1 MMLPNSAGHK
11 NYRPITKSQAAT
23 EMNSPIRSIRGM
35 NDILPEDIHF
45 WHKLES
51 TAEQVFSAFGF
62 EQIRMPLLEKTEV
75 FTRAIGSATDVV
87 SKEMYSFDDRNGE
100 SLSLRPEGTAG
111 VVRAALQNG
120 LLYGPVRRLWY
131 NGAMFRYERPQ
142 KGRSRQF
149 HQIGAELF
157 GASGADA
164 DAEILMLGTR
174 LWDSLGIQNL
184 RLEINSLGN
193 SEERAIYRDQLHSF
207 LQAHRDDLDEQ
218 TNERAER
225 NPLRVLDSKDPK
237 VRALIEDAPLLIDHL
252 GEDSRGH
259 YEQLK
264 RYLDRLGIEFHEN
277 PRLVR
282 GLDYYCHTVFEWI
295 TDELGAQGTV
305 CAGGRYD
312 SLVEL
317 QGGKPWPGIG
327 FAMGEERL
335 VELLGQKD
343 HIVPPVNHA
352 YLVAA
357 GENSTESAL
366 ELAYDLRA
374 GIPELCLI
382 SNLNGGSFK
391 AQFKR
396 ADRSGALLAL
406 VIGEDEVRN
415 KQVAVKFLR
424 SGDEQLNLDRD
435 EAGDWIRKYID
446 SI

>member
-1 MMLPNSAGHK
+1 
-11 NYRPITKSQAAT
+11 
-23 EMNSPIRSIRGM
+23 M
-35 NDILPEDIHF
+35 NDILPQDIHY
-45 WHKLES
+45 WKALEK

-62 EQIRMPLLEKTEV
+62 EQIRIPLLEKTAV

-131 NGAMFRYERPQ
+131 GGAMFRYERPQ

-157 GASGADA
+157 GAPGPDG
-164 DAEILMLGTR
+164 DAEILALGSR
-174 LWDSLGIQNL
+174 LWSNLGLHNL
-184 RLEINSLGN
+184 RLELNSLGN
-193 SEERAIYRDQLHSF
+193 ADERSSYRDQLYSF
-207 LQAHRDDLDEQ
+207 LHAHKGELDEQ

-225 NPLRVLDSKDPK
+225 NPLRVLDSKDPR
-237 VRALIEDAPLLIDHL
+237 VRVLLENAPLLTEHL
-252 GEDSRGH
+252 GEDSRRD

-312 SLVEL
+312 MLVEL

-327 FAMGEERL
+327 FAMGKERL
-335 VELLGQKD
+335 VELLRQKD
-343 HIVPPVNHA
+343 NVVPPVVHA
-352 YLVAA
+352 YLVAV

-374 GIPELCLI
+374 GIPGLRLI
-382 SNLNGGSFK
+382 ANLNGGSFK

-406 VIGEDEVRN
+406 VLGENEIRN
-415 KQVAVKFLR
+415 DQVAVKFLR
-424 SGDEQLNLDRD
+424 SDEEQLNLGQDKAR
-435 EAGDWIRKYID
+435 DWIRKYID

>member
-1 MMLPNSAGHK
+1 
-11 NYRPITKSQAAT
+11 
-23 EMNSPIRSIRGM
+23 MNALIRSIRGM
-35 NDILPEDIHF
+35 NDILPEDIHY
-45 WHKLES
+45 WKKLET
-51 TAEQVFSAFGF
+51 TAEQIFAACGF
-62 EQIRMPLLEKTEV
+62 EQIRTPLLEKTDV

-100 SLSLRPEGTAG
+100 SLSLRPEGTAS

-131 NGAMFRYERPQ
+131 SGAMFRYERPQ

-157 GASGADA
+157 GAPGADA
-164 DAEILMLGTR
+164 DAEILALGSR
-174 LWDSLGIQNL
+174 LWDSLGLHKL

-193 SEERAIYRDQLHSF
+193 AQERASYRDQLYAF
-207 LQAHRDDLDEQ
+207 LTAHKDELDEQ
-218 TNERAER
+218 TNERAKR
-225 NPLRVLDSKDPK
+225 NPLRVLDSKDPN
-237 VRALIEDAPLLIDHL
+237 VRALLEDAPLLTEHL
-252 GEDSRGH
+252 GEDSRRNFD
-259 YEQLK
+259 QLK
-264 RYLDRLGIEFHEN
+264 RYLDRLGIEFYEN

-312 SLVEL
+312 NLVEL

-327 FAMGEERL
+327 FAMGKERL
-335 VELLGQKD
+335 VELLRQKND
-343 HIVPPVNHA
+343 IVPPVVHA
-352 YLVAA
+352 YLVAV
-357 GENSTESAL
+357 GENSAESAL
-366 ELAYDLRA
+366 KLAYDLRA
-374 GIPELCLI
+374 GNPSLRLVV
-382 SNLNGGSFK
+382 NLNGGSFK

-406 VIGEDEVRN
+406 VLGEDEIRN
-415 KQVAVKFLR
+415 DQVAVKFLR
-424 SGDEQLNLDRD
+424 SSETQLNLARD
-435 EAGDWIRKYID
+435 ETGDWIRNYID

>member
-1 MMLPNSAGHK
+1 
-11 NYRPITKSQAAT
+11 
-23 EMNSPIRSIRGM
+23 M
-35 NDILPEDIHF
+35 NDILPEDIHY
-45 WHKLES
+45 WQTLES
-51 TAEQVFSAFGF
+51 TAELVFTGFGF
-62 EQIRMPLLEKTEV
+62 EQIRMPLLEKTDV

-87 SKEMYSFDDRNGE
+87 SKEMYSFNDRNDE

-131 NGAMFRYERPQ
+131 CGAMFRYERPQ

-157 GASGADA
+157 GASGPDA
-164 DAEILMLGTR
+164 DVEILTLGTR
-174 LWDSLGIQNL
+174 LWKSLGLRNL
-184 RLEINSLGN
+184 RLELNSLGN
-193 SEERAIYRDQLHSF
+193 SDERGLYRDQLYSF
-207 LQAHRDDLDEQ
+207 LEAHKGELDEQ

-225 NPLRVLDSKDPK
+225 NPLRVLDSKDPI
-237 VRALIEDAPLLIDHL
+237 VRALLEDAPLLTDHL
-252 GEDSRGH
+252 GTDSLHH
-259 YEQLK
+259 YDQLK
-264 RYLDRLGIEFHEN
+264 RYLDRLGIEYHEN

-312 SLVEL
+312 NLVEL

-335 VELLGQKD
+335 VELLRQKD
-343 HIVPPVNHA
+343 DIVMPVVHA
-352 YLVAA
+352 YLVAV
-357 GENSTESAL
+357 GENSTESSL

-374 GIPELCLI
+374 GIPGLRLI
-382 SNLNGGSFK
+382 ANLNAGSFK

-406 VIGEDEVRN
+406 VLGEDEIRN
-415 KQVAVKFLR
+415 GKVAVKFLR
-424 SGDEQLNLDRD
+424 SGDEQLILDRD
-435 EAGDWIRKYID
+435 EAGDWIRRYID

>member
-1 MMLPNSAGHK
+1 
-11 NYRPITKSQAAT
+11 
-23 EMNSPIRSIRGM
+23 MNSPIRSIRGM
-35 NDILPEDIHF
+35 NDILPQDIHY
-45 WHKLES
+45 WHRLEN
-51 TAEQVFSAFGF
+51 TAERVFAASGF
-62 EQIRMPLLEKTEV
+62 EQIRLPLLEKTEV

-87 SKEMYSFDDRNGE
+87 SKEMYSFNDRNDE

-131 NGAMFRYERPQ
+131 SGAMFRYERPQ

-164 DAEILMLGTR
+164 DAEILMLGSQ
-174 LWDSLGIQNL
+174 LWRSLGLHNL

-193 SEERAIYRDQLHSF
+193 ADERALYRDQLYSF
-207 LQAHRDDLDEQ
+207 LKAHKGELDDQ

-237 VRALIEDAPLLIDHL
+237 VRALLEDAPLLADHL
-252 GEDSRGH
+252 GEDSRAH
-259 YEQLK
+259 FQQLK

-277 PRLVR
+277 ARLVR

-312 SLVEL
+312 NLVEL

-335 VELLGQKD
+335 VELLRQKD
-343 HIVPPVNHA
+343 DIEPPAKHA
-352 YLVAA
+352 YLVAV

-374 GIPELCLI
+374 GIPDLRLI
-382 SNLNGGSFK
+382 VNLNGGSFK
-391 AQFKR
+391 SQFKR
-396 ADRSGALLAL
+396 ADRSDALFAL
-406 VIGEDEVRN
+406 VLGEEEILGG
-415 KQVAVKFLR
+415 QVAIKFLR
-424 SGDEQLNLDRD
+424 SDEEQLKLGRD
-435 EAGDWIRKYID
+435 EIANWIRRYIKAL
-446 SI
+446 

>member
-1 MMLPNSAGHK
+1 MS
-11 NYRPITKSQAAT
+11 T
-23 EMNSPIRSIRGM
+23 PIRSIRGM
-35 NDILPEDIHF
+35 NDILPQDIHF
-45 WHKLES
+45 WKKLEN
-51 TAEQVFSAFGF
+51 TAEQVFAAYGF
-62 EQIRMPLLEKTEV
+62 EPIRLPSLEKTEV

-87 SKEMYSFDDRNGE
+87 SKEMYSFDDRNNE

-131 NGAMFRYERPQ
+131 SGAMFRYERPQ

-157 GASGADA
+157 GAPGADA
-164 DAEILMLGTR
+164 DAEILMLGTQ
-174 LWDSLGIQNL
+174 LWKGLGLQNL

-193 SEERAIYRDQLHSF
+193 ADERAEYRDQLYSF
-207 LQAHRDDLDEQ
+207 LNAHADELDDQ
-218 TNERAER
+218 TRERAQR

-237 VRALIEDAPLLIDHL
+237 VQALLEDAPLLTDHL
-252 GEDSRGH
+252 GEDSRAH
-259 YEQLK
+259 YGQLK
-264 RYLDRLGIEFHEN
+264 NYLDQLKIEYHEN

-312 SLVEL
+312 NLIEL

-335 VELLGQKD
+335 VELLREKGD
-343 HIVPPVNHA
+343 VVPPSVHA
-352 YLVAA
+352 YLVAV
-357 GENSTESAL
+357 GENSTETAL

-374 GIPELCLI
+374 GIPELRLLV
-382 SNLNGGSFK
+382 NLNGGSFK
-391 AQFKR
+391 TQFKR
-396 ADRSGALLAL
+396 ADRSDALIAL
-406 VIGEDEVRN
+406 VLGEDEIL
-415 KQVAVKFLR
+415 KGQVTVKFLR
-424 SGDEQLNLDRD
+424 NNEEQLVLNRD
-435 EAGDWIRKYID
+435 AVENWIRSYIEAL
-446 SI
+446 

>member
-1 MMLPNSAGHK
+1 MS
-11 NYRPITKSQAAT
+11 
-23 EMNSPIRSIRGM
+23 SPIRSIRGM
-35 NDILPEDIHF
+35 NDILPQDMHYWQSLED
-45 WHKLES
+45 
-51 TAEQVFSAFGF
+51 AAVQVFAAYGF
-62 EQIRMPLLEKTEV
+62 EQIRLPMLEKTEV
-75 FTRAIGSATDVV
+75 FTRGIGSATDVV
-87 SKEMYSFDDRNGE
+87 SKEMYSFNDRNDE

-120 LLYGPVRRLWY
+120 LLYGQARRLWY
-131 NGAMFRYERPQ
+131 SGAMFRYERPQ

-157 GASGADA
+157 GAPGADA
-164 DAEILMLGTR
+164 DAEILMLGTQ
-174 LWDSLGIQNL
+174 LWNSLGLKNL
-184 RLEINSLGN
+184 RLEVNSLGN
-193 SEERAIYRDQLHSF
+193 THERASYRDQLYSF
-207 LQAHRDDLDEQ
+207 LSAHKNELDEQ

-237 VRALIEDAPLLIDHL
+237 VRSLLEDAPLLAEHL

-259 YEQLK
+259 YDQLK

-312 SLVEL
+312 NLIEL

-335 VELLGQKD
+335 VELLRQKD
-343 HIVPPVNHA
+343 DIVPPVKHG
-352 YLVAA
+352 YLVAV
-357 GENSTESAL
+357 GENSAESAL

-374 GIPELCLI
+374 GVPDLHLI
-382 SNLNGGSFK
+382 TNLNGGSFK
-391 AQFKR
+391 TQFKR
-396 ADRSGALLAL
+396 ADRSDALFAL
-406 VIGEDEVRN
+406 VLGEDEILNGKVT
-415 KQVAVKFLR
+415 VKFLR
-424 SGDEQLNLDRD
+424 SGEQQLNLARD
-435 EAGDWIRKYID
+435 EIGNWVRSYIKAL
-446 SI
+446 

>member
-1 MMLPNSAGHK
+1 MTG
-11 NYRPITKSQAAT
+11 RTTT
-23 EMNSPIRSIRGM
+23 EMNTPLRSIRGM
-35 NDILPEDIHF
+35 NDILPQDIHY
-45 WHKLES
+45 WKMLET
-51 TAEQVFSAFGF
+51 TAEQIFSAFGF
-62 EQIRMPLLEKTEV
+62 GQIRLPLLEKTEV

-120 LLYGPVRRLWY
+120 LLYGSVQRLWY
-131 NGAMFRYERPQ
+131 SGAMFRYERPQ

-149 HQIGAELF
+149 HQMGAELF
-157 GASGADA
+157 GASGPDA
-164 DAEILMLGTR
+164 DAEILMLGSR
-174 LWDSLGIQNL
+174 LWSSLGLRNL
-184 RLEINSLGN
+184 RMEINSLGN
-193 SEERAIYRDQLHSF
+193 ADERALYRDQLFSF
-207 LQAHRDDLDEQ
+207 LKAHEAELDAQ

-237 VRALIEDAPLLIDHL
+237 VRALLEDAPLLADHL
-252 GEDSRGH
+252 GEASRSH

-312 SLVEL
+312 NLVEL

-335 VELLGQKD
+335 VELLRQKD
-343 HIVPPVNHA
+343 DIMPPVTHA
-352 YLVAA
+352 YLVAV

-374 GIPELCLI
+374 RVPDLRLI
-382 SNLNGGSFK
+382 TNLNAGSFK

-406 VIGEDEVRN
+406 VLGEDEIRDG
-415 KQVAVKFLR
+415 QLAVKFLR
-424 SGDEQLNLDRD
+424 SGDEQLNLARE

>member
-1 MMLPNSAGHK
+1 
-11 NYRPITKSQAAT
+11 
-23 EMNSPIRSIRGM
+23 MNSPIRSIRGM
-35 NDILPEDIHF
+35 NDILPEDIHY
-45 WHKLES
+45 WHRLET
-51 TAEQVFSAFGF
+51 TAEQIFAAYGF
-62 EQIRMPLLEKTEV
+62 EQIRIPLLEKTDV

-87 SKEMYSFDDRNGE
+87 SKEMYSFDDRNRE

-120 LLYGPVRRLWY
+120 LLYGQVKRLWY
-131 NGAMFRYERPQ
+131 SGAMFRYERPQ

-157 GASGADA
+157 GVSGPDA
-164 DAEILMLGTR
+164 DAEILALGSGLWNR
-174 LWDSLGIQNL
+174 LGLTNL
-184 RLEINSLGN
+184 RLELNSLGN
-193 SEERAIYRDQLHSF
+193 ADERSLYRDQLYSF
-207 LQAHRDDLDEQ
+207 LNAHKNELDDQ

-237 VRALIEDAPLLIDHL
+237 VIALLEDAPLLMDHL
-252 GEDSRGH
+252 GEASCNH

-264 RYLDRLGIEFHEN
+264 RYLDGLGIEFHEN

-282 GLDYYCHTVFEWI
+282 GLDYYCHTVFEWT

-312 SLVEL
+312 KLIEL
-317 QGGKPWPGIG
+317 QGGKPWSGIG

-335 VELLGQKD
+335 VELLRQKD
-343 HIVPPVNHA
+343 DVVPPVMHA
-352 YLVAA
+352 YLVAV
-357 GENSTESAL
+357 GENSTETAL
-366 ELAYDLRA
+366 KLAYDLRA
-374 GIPELCLI
+374 GIPALRLI
-382 SNLNGGSFK
+382 VNLNKGSFK

-406 VIGEDEVRN
+406 VLGEDEIRDG
-415 KQVAVKFLR
+415 QLTVKFLR
-424 SGDEQLNLDRD
+424 SGDEQLKLDFNQV
-435 EAGDWIRKYID
+435 GDWIRKYID

>member
-1 MMLPNSAGHK
+1 
-11 NYRPITKSQAAT
+11 
-23 EMNSPIRSIRGM
+23 M
-35 NDILPEDIHF
+35 NDILPRDIHF
-45 WHKLES
+45 WNKLEN
-51 TAEQVFSAFGF
+51 TAEQVFSAYGF
-62 EQIRMPLLEKTEV
+62 DQIRLPLLEKTDV

-87 SKEMYSFDDRNGE
+87 SKEMYSFSDRNDE

-120 LLYGPVRRLWY
+120 LLYGPVQRLWY
-131 NGAMFRYERPQ
+131 SGAMFRYERPQ

-157 GASGADA
+157 GAAGPDA
-164 DAEILMLGTR
+164 DAEILMLGSH
-174 LWDSLGIQNL
+174 LWRNLGLHNL

-193 SEERAIYRDQLHSF
+193 ADERARYRDQLYSF
-207 LQAHRDDLDEQ
+207 LRAHKDILDEQ

-237 VRALIEDAPLLIDHL
+237 VRVLLEDAPLLADHL
-252 GEDSRGH
+252 GADSRGR
-259 YEQLK
+259 YRQLK

-312 SLVEL
+312 NLIEL
-317 QGGKPWPGIG
+317 QGGNPWPGIG

-335 VELLGQKD
+335 VELLRQKD
-343 HIVPPVNHA
+343 DIVPPLTHA
-352 YLVAA
+352 YLVAVS
-357 GENSTESAL
+357 ENSTESAL

-374 GIPELCLI
+374 GMPDLRLMV
-382 SNLNGGSFK
+382 NLNGGSFK
-391 AQFKR
+391 TQFKR
-396 ADRSGALLAL
+396 ADRSNALIAL
-406 VIGEDEVRN
+406 VLGEEEIR
-415 KQVAVKFLR
+415 KGQVAVKFLR
-424 SGDEQLNLDRD
+424 SGEEQLTLDRR
-435 EAGDWIRKYID
+435 EVGNWIRSYIEAL
-446 SI
+446 